1 MTTVPPTSTSSPLG
15 SSSGWALDVII
26 VSPSPNCAKNGV
38 VASSDFYASFP
49 SSLSRKNSLTSTTK
63 RLKSFGSKKS
73 SSNVSIS
80 SSTISSAGGEDEL
93 TLERNE
99 RTMSSSTS
107 TSQPNVSTS
116 VAPPMKGNVQVRING
131 RYISKLDMIF
141 SNKNGNTSSCRFVN
155 GNGLRPSV
163 ETLNMILNGTQSNDD
178 AILTCT
184 CSEAV
189 RNSEHHLC
197 DNNHNNN
204 RSTHNGEAQSKESIL
219 NFGRNH
225 IRYTL
230 MSERG
235 VAIASTEAYIY
246 LWSAL
251 DSVIVS
257 DIDGTVTKDN
267 VGGVMDTVVQDK
279 FSHIHKGICKFY
291 QQLTM
296 ISPVED
302 LDATNSSD
310 EKMKGQVRFMYL
322 SSRPISLVAQTRKLL
337 VSVSQTCEENLLH
350 SLPPGPMMCN
360 VVPLSSVLY
369 SELVAKN
376 VHQFKSDVLAR
387 QVVLPFVAARGE
399 DWRNVATAKSSRSLH
414 VTELDEIKE
423 TNARCFSDNFDQSF
437 KNERAGSVPIL
448 RDDRLFLAGFGNT
461 MRDAM
466 AYEMAGMDRND
477 IYIIDP
483 KSRIMCM
490 GEQVSRN
497 QSIEEIQFNN
507 SECLDTEWISDVV
520 DGVCCPGVSE
530 SQDDESL
537 NGKKAQTS
545 SDEKKASTT
554 HSIDDIRNPLC
565 IKT

>member
-1 MTTVPPTSTSSPLG
+1 MTTTVPPTSTSSPLG

-26 VSPSPNCAKNGV
+26 VAPSPNCTKNGV

-80 SSTISSAGGEDEL
+80 SSTVSSAGGVDEL
-93 TLERNE
+93 TSERSE

-107 TSQPNVSTS
+107 ASQPNVSVS

-141 SNKNGNTSSCRFVN
+141 SKKNGNTSSCRFVH

-178 AILTCT
+178 ATITCT

-197 DNNHNNN
+197 ANNHNDNN
-204 RSTHNGEAQSKESIL
+204 NGSTRNGEAQSKESIL
-219 NFGRNH
+219 SFGRNH

-230 MSERG
+230 ISERG

-296 ISPVED
+296 ISSVDD

-322 SSRPISLVAQTRKLL
+322 SSRPI
-337 VSVSQTCEENLLH
+337 
-350 SLPPGPMMCN
+350 
-360 VVPLSSVLY
+360 
-369 SELVAKN
+369 
-376 VHQFKSDVLAR
+376 
-387 QVVLPFVAARGE
+387 
-399 DWRNVATAKSSRSLH
+399 
-414 VTELDEIKE
+414 
-423 TNARCFSDNFDQSF
+423 
-437 KNERAGSVPIL
+437 GS
-448 RDDRLFLAGFGNT
+448 
-461 MRDAM
+461 
-466 AYEMAGMDRND
+466 Y
-477 IYIIDP
+477 
-483 KSRIMCM
+483 
-490 GEQVSRN
+490 
-497 QSIEEIQFNN
+497 
-507 SECLDTEWISDVV
+507 
-520 DGVCCPGVSE
+520 
-530 SQDDESL
+530 
-537 NGKKAQTS
+537 
-545 SDEKKASTT
+545 
-554 HSIDDIRNPLC
+554 
-565 IKT
+565 